1 MKSNDF
7 PESTPKAPLD
17 SDAVSTNSI
26 PQNGD
31 LSTGI
36 SENSKKSLKK
46 SSAREALRDYA
57 KEREKAVMAKK
68 YLYHRILSNSY

>member
-31 LSTGI
+31 LLSGNFGKQQEVSQKI
-36 SENSKKSLKK
+36 VCAGGA
-46 SSAREALRDYA
+46 ARLCKRTRKGRDG
-57 KEREKAVMAKK
+57 EKIFIPPNFVE
-68 YLYHRILSNSY
+68 